1 MSTTDRLIEPG
12 EASEQP
18 VASGSTGGPASRRWR
33 DRKAV
38 RLAIRIA
45 DKSVIVVLTLL
56 IVLLLELIIRVL
68 DVPDYTLP
76 SPWEVAQA
84 FYSNFGSTLGPD
96 IKTTV
101 IEILIGLSMGL
112 ALGLVLGAWIAD
124 SRLAKKLVA
133 PYVVAFVSTPLIVF
147 APLINIW
154 LGFGLWSKV
163 VMVIL
168 MTFGPM
174 AVNAIQGFSA
184 LDNDKYELMRSLCA
198 SRFQIAIKARLPS
211 AAPYLFS
218 GMKISA
224 VLSVIA
230 VVVAEFVGAQS
241 GLGYRTYQAQV
252 VLQTD
257 LLVAAAV
264 CLIVIGL
271 LLFYGVDWLS
281 RKVVYWQE

>member
-1 MSTTDRLIEPG
+1 MATSDQGMAPKET
-12 EASEQP
+12 SEQR
-18 VASGSTGGPASRRWR
+18 VVSGSLAAPVPTRWR
-33 DRKAV
+33 DRSAV
-38 RLAIRIA
+38 RLGLRVA
-45 DKSVIVVLTLL
+45 DKSVIVVLTAL
-56 IVLLLELIIRVL
+56 IVLLAELIIRVL
-68 DVPDYTLP
+68 DVPDFTLP

-84 FYSNFGSTLGPD
+84 FYQNFESTLLPD

-101 IEILIGLSMGL
+101 IEIAIGLSLGL
-112 ALGLVLGAWIAD
+112 AFGLVLGAWISD
-124 SRLAKKLVA
+124 SKLAQKLVA

-163 VMVIL
+163 LLVIL

-198 SRFQIAIKARLPS
+198 SRWEIAIKARLPG

-224 VLSVIA
+224 ILSVIA
-230 VVVAEFVGAQS
+230 VVVAEFVGAES
-241 GLGYRTYQAQV
+241 GLGYRTYQAQI

-264 CLIVIGL
+264 ILIAIGL
-271 LLFYGVDWLS
+271 LLFYGIDWLS
-281 RKVVYWQE
+281 RKVVYWQ

>member
-1 MSTTDRLIEPG
+1 
-12 EASEQP
+12 
-18 VASGSTGGPASRRWR
+18 
-33 DRKAV
+33 
-38 RLAIRIA
+38 
-45 DKSVIVVLTLL
+45 
-56 IVLLLELIIRVL
+56 
-68 DVPDYTLP
+68 
-76 SPWEVAQA
+76 
-84 FYSNFGSTLGPD
+84 
-96 IKTTV
+96 
-101 IEILIGLSMGL
+101 
-112 ALGLVLGAWIAD
+112 
-124 SRLAKKLVA
+124 VA

-163 VMVIL
+163 LMVIL

-198 SRFQIAIKARLPS
+198 SRWEIAVKARFPS

-218 GMKISA
+218 GLKISA

-252 VLQTD
+252 ILQTD

-264 CLIVIGL
+264 CLIVLGL
-271 LLFYGVDWLS
+271 LLFYGVDWLA
-281 RKVVYWQE
+281 RKVVYWQ

>member
-1 MSTTDRLIEPG
+1 VSTADRLTG
-12 EASEQP
+12 QVGASEQP
-18 VASGSTGGPASRRWR
+18 AGSPSPPARRWR
-33 DRKAV
+33 DRRAA
-38 RLAIRIA
+38 RLGLRIA
-45 DKSVIVVLTLL
+45 DKSVIIVMTVLL
-56 IVLLLELIIRVL
+56 VLLLQLIVSVF

-76 SPWEVAQA
+76 SPWEVLQA
-84 FYSNFGSTLGPD
+84 LYNNFGSTLGPD

-101 IEILIGLSMGL
+101 IEIAIGLSFGLVFGL
-112 ALGLVLGAWIAD
+112 ALGAWIAD
-124 SRLAKKLVA
+124 SRLAQKLVA

-163 VMVIL
+163 LMIIL

-174 AVNAIQGFSA
+174 TVNAIQGFSA

-198 SRFQIAIKARLPS
+198 SRWEIARKARLPS
-211 AAPYLFS
+211 AAPFLFS

-252 VLQTD
+252 ILQTD

-264 CLIVIGL
+264 CLIVLGL
-271 LLFYGVDWLS
+271 LLFYGIDWLS
-281 RKVVYWQE
+281 RKVVYWQ